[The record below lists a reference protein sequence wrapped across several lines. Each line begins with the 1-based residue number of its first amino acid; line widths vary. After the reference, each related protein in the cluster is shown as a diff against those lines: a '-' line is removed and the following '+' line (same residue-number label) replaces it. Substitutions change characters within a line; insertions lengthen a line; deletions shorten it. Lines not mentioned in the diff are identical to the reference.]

1 MFNHPS
7 GRKPAVQMRYED
19 DEYYDPDAGKGKMLR
34 DLNQIRMD
42 DDNNPSLRK
51 NLNIGE
57 WKTNS
62 SGNEESEINSS
73 EEDDFYGDHKE
84 KLEKSALNLHPFFR
98 KKAVSAEM
106 KMKTMMMN
114 IMVLTWKKR

>member
-1 MFNHPS
+1 
-7 GRKPAVQMRYED
+7 MRYED

-62 SGNEESEINSS
+62 SGNEESEIISFQK
-73 EEDDFYGDHKE
+73 DDFYEDHKE
-84 KLEKSALNLHPFFR
+84 KLLKSALNLHPLFR

-106 KMKTMMMN
+106 KMKLMMMN